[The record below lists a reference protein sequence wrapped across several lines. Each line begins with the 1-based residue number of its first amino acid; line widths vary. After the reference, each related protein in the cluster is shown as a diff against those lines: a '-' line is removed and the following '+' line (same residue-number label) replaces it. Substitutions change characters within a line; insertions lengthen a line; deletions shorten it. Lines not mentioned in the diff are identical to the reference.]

1 MLIQRHWWIFIAIAI
16 TVMMVDVDITAV
28 NLAITQMA
36 AQLHLNLSQAQ
47 WIINGYTIAAA
58 AFMAFAGRLT
68 DAYGYRRIFIAAL
81 WAFIIFSLAVAFSI
95 GPITIIIS
103 RILQGATI
111 AFIFPVGAVIIRHV
125 FPQKQ
130 QAFAIGLMVSIAG
143 LSQAI
148 GPSLG
153 GVMVEWLNWRW
164 IFIIDAPLGI
174 VALILAYYFLSKQ
187 QTKKAIQLPPLV
199 VMSFALGLFSFMV
212 ALNEAAT
219 WGIASLG
226 FIFTFSTAVCLLLVF
241 ARVEWRAKYPL
252 LELHLFRNRNFTIVN
267 VIRFVTILI
276 FASLLFVLS
285 LLLQTVLQYSALDA
299 GSILLVM
306 TLMISV
312 FSIASGHF
320 VGRFGVKLS
329 LIIALIALSLGLGLL
344 AFINMLPTLSLILP
358 ALALLGIGFALVVP
372 ATSVGLMHSVPP
384 QKTGIALGLFFTNG
398 FVGSSFGVAIS
409 GWLLQGLSFSKLTT
423 LLALQ
428 HFSVSTQNLKL
439 LQDIM
444 VGAKAMNSLQRE
456 FPTSIANNLV
466 TITKTAFLQ
475 GVSWMMLSAL
485 LLMFWSLV
493 LVHFY
498 RNYNSIITRKR
509 F

>member
-1 MLIQRHWWIFIAIAI
+1 MTIQRHWWIFIAIAI

-68 DAYGYRRIFIAAL
+68 DAYGYRRIFISAL

-103 RILQGATI
+103 RILQGAAI

-143 LSQAI
+143 LAQAI
-148 GPSLG
+148 GPSVG
-153 GVMVEWLNWRW
+153 GVMVEWLSWRW

-174 VALILAYYFLSKQ
+174 IALILAYCFLPKGETEKS
-187 QTKKAIQLPPLV
+187 IQLQPIA
-199 VMSFALGLFSFMV
+199 VMSFALGLFSLMV
-212 ALNEAAT
+212 ALNKAAT
-219 WGIASLG
+219 WGITSLG
-226 FIFTFSTAVCLLLVF
+226 FIFSFSAAVCLLLVF
-241 ARVEWRAKYPL
+241 ARVEWRARDPL
-252 LELHLFRNRNFTIVN
+252 LELHLFRNRNFMIVN
-267 VIRFVTILI
+267 VIRFITILI
-276 FASLLFVLS
+276 FAALLFVLS
-285 LLLQTVLQYSALDA
+285 LLLQTILQYSALDA
-299 GSILLVM
+299 SFILLAM
-306 TLMISV
+306 TLMIAV
-312 FSIASGHF
+312 LSIASGHF

-329 LIIALIALSLGLGLL
+329 LNISLIALSLGLGLL
-344 AFINMLPTLSLILP
+344 AFTNVFPTLNFIIP

-409 GWLLQGLSFSKLTT
+409 GWLLQVWSLSKLTT

-428 HFSVSTQNLKL
+428 HFSVSVQNLKL

-444 VGAKAMNSLQRE
+444 VGAKTMDSLQRM
-456 FPTSIANNLV
+456 FPLSIANDLMH
-466 TITKTAFLQ
+466 ITKTAFLH
-475 GVSWMMLSAL
+475 GFSYMTLSAL
-485 LLMFWSLV
+485 LLTAGSLV

-498 RNYNSIITRKR
+498 CRPCTESHDV
-509 F
+509 